1 MKKLRQNHA
10 KKYMKKNGSKKR
22 GSNSPASK
30 APAKRRRIVEAIFR
44 DELPKFQCVITE
56 LGASL
61 RVGEN
66 SETLETHTLGGVGK
80 FFVRDEDGASMG
92 PLLALLQDKVF
103 SNSCHCLKLL
113 KNCYKALPDNG
124 KVIVV
129 EANLPAKPDTDT
141 TVIGASQGDLIRILG
156 EWIMMLYEGYTS
168 FKSSGNNSKRLENDH
183 GDVLSLDILS
193 LGCANCVVSFSLF
206 DGSLASVLVGWSLG
220 LAILCARDCVVA
232 SIIPQRDFSSL
243 RNRGWSGWL
252 DRVRVE
258 LTCDGPFS
266 SVA

>member
-44 DELPKFQCVITE
+44 DELPKVKMFECTKT
-56 LGASL
+56 
-61 RVGEN
+61 R
-66 SETLETHTLGGVGK
+66 GVGK

-141 TVIGASQGDLIRILG
+141 TVIGASQVRRFLPYFLLSSSHSPTIVAPVDDTAPATIVALVDDVAPK
-156 EWIMMLYEGYTS
+156 
-168 FKSSGNNSKRLENDH
+168 KSEYMRYLSEFDSPSLHGSNLSKFGSKKWREEDKRREPMGWVLEM
-183 GDVLSLDILS
+183 
-193 LGCANCVVSFSLF
+193 NC
-206 DGSLASVLVGWSLG
+206 DASS
-220 LAILCARDCVVA
+220 
-232 SIIPQRDFSSL
+232 
-243 RNRGWSGWL
+243 
-252 DRVRVE
+252 
-258 LTCDGPFS
+258 
-266 SVA
+266 